1 MPTEIDALLRRLA
14 ALEPGE
20 VPVLSVYLDMRPQAT
35 GERPALRSGLVVL
48 KDRLR
53 EIEKTLLPRGPALD
67 SFRADAAR
75 IQRFLDEQLPTAAQ
89 GLALFACHARN
100 LFEVV
105 ESGVPFENEVV
116 LAPTPDLYQLV
127 RLSDEQ
133 ETAVVAV
140 VDTNTARLFV
150 ARTGFVEEPGGP
162 DDASV
167 HYQKR
172 RTGGINQERYQRHIE
187 KHRADFAK
195 EAARELERLV
205 EEERAARVILAGD
218 EVALPLLRAALASSV
233 TEKLTD
239 EVLRLDIRAPRNA
252 VEQAA
257 ALVLAR
263 AEEEDE
269 HALAD
274 QLVGAVQ
281 ADALG
286 VAGLEETRT
295 ALEHGQVDTLLLSE
309 ALALDAETRSDLV
322 REAALTGADVEVVQG
337 HDTFERL
344 GGVGALLRYR
354 HDEAVITPA

>member
-1 MPTEIDALLRRLA
+1 MPAERDALIRRLA

-20 VPVLSVYLDMRPQAT
+20 VPVLSVYLDMRPHAT

-75 IQRFLDEQLPTAAQ
+75 IQHFLDEQVPPAAQ
-89 GLALFACHARN
+89 GLALFACHARD

-105 ESGVPFENEVV
+105 ESGVAFGNEVA
-116 LAPTPDLYQLV
+116 LTPTPDLYQLA

-150 ARTGFVEEPGGP
+150 ARTGFLQERGGP

-187 KHRADFAK
+187 KHRADFAR

-205 EEERAARVILAGD
+205 ESEGAAQVILAGD
-218 EVALPLLRAALASSV
+218 EVAIPLLRAALSSGV
-233 TEKLTD
+233 TEKLAD
-239 EVLRLDIRAPRNA
+239 EVLRLDIRVPRNE

-257 ALVLAR
+257 VPILAR

-274 QLVGAVQ
+274 QLVSAVQ

-286 VAGLEETRT
+286 VVGLEETR
-295 ALEHGQVDTLLLSE
+295 ASLEHGQVDTLLLAD
-309 ALALDAETRSDLV
+309 ALALAPEARSDLV
-322 REAALTGADVEVVQG
+322 RLAALSGADVEVVQG
-337 HDTFERL
+337 HETFERL

-354 HDEAVITPA
+354 HDETVLLPA